1 MKVHIFLASTNFIL
15 KSQSICLQLTH
26 LDHAIIMGEFM
37 NMDSIG
43 ALSNLMQESAEAQQ
57 QQEQQVAPMSLNNT
71 TVVTPS
77 SLKTKKSEAE
87 LSKEI
92 WLDSEIPTEDMLLAK
107 ASKSNQLP
115 TPKFEFRY
123 KQSVGTE
130 DTYLGMSDKSPGS
143 FDCTH
148 LVVKVHFPNCK
159 MRDLDLDVTR
169 NRIKVESRSLRLFTY
184 LPVNVF
190 HDKGSAKFDSKK
202 EVLTVTL
209 PIDDEM
215 Q

>member
-1 MKVHIFLASTNFIL
+1 MS
-15 KSQSICLQLTH
+15 
-26 LDHAIIMGEFM
+26 EFM
-37 NMDSIG
+37 NMDNIG
-43 ALSNLMQESAEAQQ
+43 ALSNLMQESADAQQ
-57 QQEQQVAPMSLNNT
+57 QQEREQQVAPMTLNNT
-71 TVVTPS
+71 TVVTS
-77 SLKTKKSEAE
+77 SSTRKKSAAE
-87 LSKEI
+87 LSKLI

-107 ASKSNQLP
+107 ANQSNKLP

-123 KQSVGTE
+123 KQAVGTE

-159 MRDLDLDVTR
+159 MRDLDLDVTK
-169 NRIKVESRSLRLFTY
+169 NRIKVESRTLRLFTY
-184 LPVNVF
+184 LPVNV
-190 HDKGSAKFDSKK
+190 HHEKGSAKFDTKK

>member
-1 MKVHIFLASTNFIL
+1 MS
-15 KSQSICLQLTH
+15 
-26 LDHAIIMGEFM
+26 DFM
-37 NMDSIG
+37 SMDNIG
-43 ALSNLMQESAEAQQ
+43 ALSNMMHESAEAQEKAEQ
-57 QQEQQVAPMSLNNT
+57 QQQVAPMVLNNT
-71 TVVTPS
+71 TVVTS
-77 SLKTKKSEAE
+77 SGMKKKSDAE

-107 ASKSNQLP
+107 ANKTNQLP

-123 KQSVGTE
+123 KQAVGTE

-148 LVVKVHFPNCK
+148 LVVKVHFPNSK
-159 MRDLDLDVTR
+159 MRDLDLDVTK
-169 NRIKVESRSLRLFTY
+169 NRIKVESRTLRLFTY

-190 HDKGSAKFDSKK
+190 HEKGSAKFDTKK

>member
-1 MKVHIFLASTNFIL
+1 MS
-15 KSQSICLQLTH
+15 
-26 LDHAIIMGEFM
+26 DFM

-57 QQEQQVAPMSLNNT
+57 QQEEQVAPMTLNNT
-71 TVVTPS
+71 TVVTAS
-77 SLKTKKSEAE
+77 GMNKKMSESE
-87 LSKEI
+87 MSKLI
-92 WLDSEIPTEDMLLAK
+92 WLDSEIPTEDMLLAR
-107 ASKSNQLP
+107 AGQSNKLP
-115 TPKFEFRY
+115 TPKYEFRY

-148 LVVKVHFPNCK
+148 LVVKVHFPNARMK
-159 MRDLDLDVTR
+159 DLDLDVTK

-184 LPVNVF
+184 LPVNV
-190 HDKGSAKFDSKK
+190 HHEQGSAKFDSKK

-209 PIDDEM
+209 PIDDDM

>member
-1 MKVHIFLASTNFIL
+1 MS
-15 KSQSICLQLTH
+15 
-26 LDHAIIMGEFM
+26 EFM
-37 NMDSIG
+37 NMDNIT
-43 ALSNLMQESAEAQQ
+43 ALSNMMQESAEAQQ
-57 QQEQQVAPMSLNNT
+57 EQEQQVAPMALNNT
-71 TVVTPS
+71 TVVTS
-77 SLKTKKSEAE
+77 RSKKKSEAE

-92 WLDSEIPTEDMLLAK
+92 WLESEIPTEDMLVAK

-115 TPKFEFRY
+115 APKFEFRY
-123 KQSVGTE
+123 KQAVGTE

-148 LVVKVHFPNCK
+148 LVVKVHFPNSK
-159 MRDLDLDVTR
+159 MRDLDLDVTK
-169 NRIKVESRSLRLFTY
+169 NRIKVESRTLRLFTY

-190 HDKGSAKFDSKK
+190 HEKGSAKFDTKK
-202 EVLTVTL
+202 EVLTITL